1 VKWSSIITLKGWS
14 FLYAFLKDVDGFL
27 ETRVSPLVIEA
38 EAKQLLLNQKELG
51 FTFVQS
57 DDIPVDRMVI
67 MENRDKGKLT
77 VGQES
82 NGLQ

>member
-1 VKWSSIITLKGWS
+1 
-14 FLYAFLKDVDGFL
+14 
-27 ETRVSPLVIEA
+27 VIEA